1 MYKRLLDIKAA
12 LERSKFFMSH
22 EVSKERCVCVC
33 ARETERSCVFTHII
47 SLPPLSQQL
56 IGSSLLFVYD
66 SSGLTGINM
75 IDFGK
80 TKELPRGIAVDHRS
94 PWVEGNHEDGYLW
107 GLNNLIEI
115 WREL

>member
-22 EVSKERCVCVC
+22 EVS
-33 ARETERSCVFTHII
+33 ALFLSLSLAFII
-47 SLPPLSQQL
+47 YHLFLSPSLQL

-66 SSGLTGINM
+66 SSGEIGIHM

-80 TKELPRGIAVDHRS
+80 TIRLPDGVSVDHRS
-94 PWVEGNHEDGYLW
+94 AWVEGNHEDGYLW
-107 GLNNLIEI
+107 GLENLINL
-115 WREL
+115 WKEL

>member
-22 EVSKERCVCVC
+22 EVS
-33 ARETERSCVFTHII
+33 ALL
-47 SLPPLSQQL
+47 SLSHLLLLLILPSFLSPSLQL

-66 SSGLTGINM
+66 SSVEIGIHM

-80 TKELPRGIAVDHRS
+80 TIRLPDSVSVDHRS
-94 PWVEGNHEDGYLW
+94 AWVEGNHEDGYLW
-107 GLNNLIEI
+107 GLENLINL
-115 WREL
+115 WKEL

>member
-22 EVSKERCVCVC
+22 EVS
-33 ARETERSCVFTHII
+33 ALL
-47 SLPPLSQQL
+47 SLSHLLLLLILPSFLSPSLQL

-66 SSGLTGINM
+66 SSGEIGIHM

-80 TKELPRGIAVDHRS
+80 TIRLPDGVSVDHRS
-94 PWVEGNHEDGYLW
+94 AWVEGNHEDGYLW
-107 GLNNLIEI
+107 GLENLINL
-115 WREL
+115 WKEL